1 MAGLVRGVQEITQ
14 RLSLGKEVDMATVK
28 KVKRV
33 AIKAPKQLNKSTAKV
48 TTRNSIKFV
57 RGQDALDLYKPEL
70 QVIRLVELLG
80 NNLLADLLSVNR
92 SQPSMWK
99 NSKEKLSVEN
109 QRKVSDLD
117 HVMNRLLIE
126 LYPDQAIQWMQG
138 SNPHLNFARPMDALR
153 VNGPSKVLDA
163 INALSSGSYA

>member
-1 MAGLVRGVQEITQ
+1 MAGVVRGMQEIAQ

-28 KVKRV
+28 KVKKEKV
-33 AIKAPKQLNKSTAKV
+33 A
-48 TTRNSIKFV
+48 TRNSIKFI
-57 RGQDALDLYKPEL
+57 RGLDALDLYKPEL
-70 QVIRLVELLG
+70 QVVRLVELLG

-99 NSKEKLSVEN
+99 NGKEKLSVEN

>member
-1 MAGLVRGVQEITQ
+1 MASVGHGLHRFTQ
-14 RLSLGKEVDMATVK
+14 RLLLGEEVDMATVK
-28 KVKRV
+28 KVK
-33 AIKAPKQLNKSTAKV
+33 KEKV

-57 RGQDALDLYKPEL
+57 RGLDALDLYKPEL

-99 NSKEKLSVEN
+99 NNKEKLSVEN

-138 SNPHLNFARPMDALR
+138 SNPHLNFARPMDALI

-163 INALSSGSYA
+163 IDALASGSYA